1 MICFSMHGQM
11 TKVANSCICLSQQL
25 EYETFHSLCH
35 ELLADPSHWHMRHE
49 KNIFKLISLLDTK
62 LFALTSDIFLEE
74 YYRTQCHSVVGLQ
87 ITPGWRA
94 RSASFPRGVQWHA
107 PPGNFENCNLLK
119 GQKSLRFLLNMTK
132 QLKLLASF
140 LCNYAC
146 IYFFCCFSSILQD
159 IHIVKYNWTNF

>member
-62 LFALTSDIFLEE
+62 LFALTSDTFLEE

-94 RSASFPRGVQWHA
+94 RSASFPRGVRGHA
-107 PPGNFENCNLLK
+107 PPGKFWKFKLSEALFPAIWQGCVPRIIK
-119 GQKSLRFLLNMTK
+119 DCSMIWCSTKHCK
-132 QLKLLASF
+132 QLLFGMENS
-140 LCNYAC
+140 
-146 IYFFCCFSSILQD
+146 
-159 IHIVKYNWTNF
+159 